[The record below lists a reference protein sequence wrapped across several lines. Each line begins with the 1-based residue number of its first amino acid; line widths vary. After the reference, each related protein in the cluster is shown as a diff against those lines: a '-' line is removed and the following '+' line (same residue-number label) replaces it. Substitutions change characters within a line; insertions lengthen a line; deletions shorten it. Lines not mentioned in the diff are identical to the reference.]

1 MTHPSAKGRDA
12 EDCHHDSLPQGSL
25 TWPEGRAGSFRVK
38 PEAEFGGG
46 AGVSAGVRGF
56 PGCFSWGPPV
66 LAPPGHPRGSGSPPP
81 RFPAT
86 ASSSLFLSLCQSLPG
101 HAVARLSVF
110 LKDRCDHVVLLL
122 TAPHCLLLCSRPR
135 GADPAR
141 ARWTPTPR
149 ACNPFPVGPTNTR
162 GRCLSCSVHPEI
174 TPGSQPLPRPRS
186 LPRNTSRL
194 LLFWHRSRTATVF
207 GNGRHHSIYSIL
219 ILVAAFPL
227 TKYSISRS

>member
-46 AGVSAGVRGF
+46 AGVSAGVRAF
-56 PGCFSWGPPV
+56 PGRFSWGPPV
-66 LAPPGHPRGSGSPPP
+66 LAPPGHPRGSGSPPHP

-110 LKDRCDHVVLLL
+110 LRTDVTMSSFCLRPPTVCSCVLGPGEQTLPAPGGPRHPGHV
-122 TAPHCLLLCSRPR
+122 THFPFAPRTLAG
-135 GADPAR
+135 GA
-141 ARWTPTPR
+141 
-149 ACNPFPVGPTNTR
+149 
-162 GRCLSCSVHPEI
+162 
-174 TPGSQPLPRPRS
+174 
-186 LPRNTSRL
+186 
-194 LLFWHRSRTATVF
+194 
-207 GNGRHHSIYSIL
+207 
-219 ILVAAFPL
+219 
-227 TKYSISRS
+227 

>member
-1 MTHPSAKGRDA
+1 MLASG
-12 EDCHHDSLPQGSL
+12 GS
-25 TWPEGRAGSFRVK
+25 R
-38 PEAEFGGG
+38 
-46 AGVSAGVRGF
+46 GVSAG
-56 PGCFSWGPPV
+56 GPLSSRLLATPEA
-66 LAPPGHPRGSGSPPP
+66 LAPSPPP
-81 RFPAT
+81 FPGDGLLIA
-86 ASSSLFLSLCQSLPG
+86 FL
-101 HAVARLSVF
+101 VSVSVSPRTRCGQTVCF
-110 LKDRCDHVVLLL
+110 PEDRCDHVVLLL

-149 ACNPFPVGPTNTR
+149 ACNPFPVRPTNTR

-186 LPRNTSRL
+186 LPRNTSCL

-207 GNGRHHSIYSIL
+207 GNGRHHSIYNIL

-227 TKYSISRS
+227 TKYSNSRS